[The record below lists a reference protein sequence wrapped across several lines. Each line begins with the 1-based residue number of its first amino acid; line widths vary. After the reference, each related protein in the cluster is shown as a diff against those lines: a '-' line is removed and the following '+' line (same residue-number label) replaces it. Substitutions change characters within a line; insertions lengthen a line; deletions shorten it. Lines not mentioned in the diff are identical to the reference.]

1 MVSFPGL
8 RLSQGSKSWRKELV
22 RARRRFSGCS
32 GKVCSE
38 ADPEFGWEPQ
48 KRRLAQL
55 NRWPG
60 LPQAL
65 ATSGTAP
72 CPDLPPI
79 PFRHLQMV
87 GRAAATVRSPWRL
100 LQTDSWQPLPPS
112 HSGQASSQPPA
123 SSPQGAAG
131 LQGLPTGCPGGLL
144 LATHFSLAASI
155 QKQGSK
161 LRQMG

>member
-8 RLSQGSKSWRKELV
+8 RLSQDSKSWRKELV

-32 GKVCSE
+32 GKACSE

-48 KRRLAQL
+48 KRRVAQL

-65 ATSGTAP
+65 ATSGTTP

-100 LQTDSWQPLPPS
+100 ATAGSPCFHPAAGRPAPS
-112 HSGQASSQPPA
+112 PQPPA
-123 SSPQGAAG
+123 PREQQECRVCPPAALGAS
-131 LQGLPTGCPGGLL
+131 
-144 LATHFSLAASI
+144 F
-155 QKQGSK
+155 
-161 LRQMG
+161 